1 MRHIKIWV
9 YDGILASGVAGS
21 IDVFTAANAVW
32 AEKNGKSRGTPPL
45 FAWRIESL
53 DGKPVHTASGQ
64 VVNVDGRIGARTA
77 ADAVVV
83 PGPFVAN
90 IERFF
95 QRSDLLQPLFS
106 ALRRQHERGALL
118 ASYCTG
124 SFILAE
130 AGLLDG
136 GVATTHWAKA
146 KVFAKRYPE
155 VDLRVSEIL
164 TEQNRIVCS
173 GAVTTSL
180 NLALRLVEKFA
191 GANVAAETG
200 KMMLIDT
207 NRISQASYA
216 SMPDEPQHSDALVA
230 RAQRFME
237 KSLQQGF
244 SLSELARHL
253 AVSERT
259 LNRRFKLAIGEAP
272 LHYLQS
278 LRVDVA
284 KRLLETQGLNVDAV
298 TARVGYN
305 DLSTFRRLFKRQTG
319 LSPREYQ
326 RRFSRRHQA
335 RRSSSEPAA

>member
-1 MRHIKIWV
+1 MRRIRIWV

-32 AEKNGKSRGTPPL
+32 ADKNGHRRGTAPL
-45 FAWRIESL
+45 FEWRIESL
-53 DGKPVHTASGQ
+53 DGKPVQTASGQ
-64 VVNVDGRIGARTA
+64 IVHVDGSISARTA
-77 ADAVVV
+77 ADAVIVT
-83 PGPFVAN
+83 GPFIAN

-95 QRSDLLQPLFS
+95 ERPDVLKPLFS

-146 KVFAKRYPE
+146 KVFARRYPE

-191 GANVAAETG
+191 GASITAATG
-200 KMMLIDT
+200 KLMLIDT
-207 NRISQASYA
+207 NRVRNLLTPRCRMNGGTPMRWWRGRSAGW
-216 SMPDEPQHSDALVA
+216 
-230 RAQRFME
+230 R
-237 KSLQQGF
+237 
-244 SLSELARHL
+244 
-253 AVSERT
+253 
-259 LNRRFKLAIGEAP
+259 NR
-272 LHYLQS
+272 
-278 LRVDVA
+278 
-284 KRLLETQGLNVDAV
+284 
-298 TARVGYN
+298 
-305 DLSTFRRLFKRQTG
+305 
-319 LSPREYQ
+319 
-326 RRFSRRHQA
+326 
-335 RRSSSEPAA
+335 